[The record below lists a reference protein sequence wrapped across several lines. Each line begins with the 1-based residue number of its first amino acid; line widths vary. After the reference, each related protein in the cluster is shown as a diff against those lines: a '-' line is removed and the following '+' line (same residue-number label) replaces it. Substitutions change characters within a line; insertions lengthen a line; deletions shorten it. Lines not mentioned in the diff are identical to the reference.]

1 MNYLTNY
8 FGGGNAAGG
17 LRRPMI
23 DEGFNPQMMSSS
35 QPPSM
40 NLGMTMPSNT
50 YAGSDTGTGLKPPSS
65 FGQMPTGGMNMQTA
79 LGLLKAFGG
88 MGGQPQQQ
96 APMPKMEM
104 TPMQASQ
111 LPMGGNQSYEDLMK
125 MYGVRSGGLLG

>member
-1 MNYLTNY
+1 MNYLTDY

-17 LRRPMI
+17 MRKPSMGQGMDLY
-23 DEGFNPQMMSSS
+23 GGQ
-35 QPPSM
+35 PSM

-50 YAGSDTGTGLKPPSS
+50 YADSATGTGLKPPSS
-65 FGQMPTGGMNMQTA
+65 FGQMPTGGMDMQSA

-88 MGGQPQQQ
+88 MGGQQQQQQ
-96 APMPKMEM
+96 APMPQMEM
-104 TPMQASQ
+104 TPMQAAQ

>member
-17 LRRPMI
+17 IRKPEMGAGM
-23 DEGFNPQMMSSS
+23 DFYGG

-40 NLGMTMPSNT
+40 NLGMSPSSIPTN
-50 YAGSDTGTGLKPPSS
+50 AFADPATGTGLKPPSS

-79 LGLLKAFGG
+79 LGAMQLLGG
-88 MGGQPQQQ
+88 LMGKPEQP
-96 APMPKMEM
+96 APVPQMQMP
-104 TPMQASQ
+104 Q
-111 LPMGGNQSYEDLMK
+111 LPMGSNQSYENLMK

>member
-23 DEGFNPQMMSSS
+23 DEGFNPQMMSSN
-35 QPPSM
+35 QPSM
-40 NLGMTMPSNT
+40 NLGMTMPST
-50 YAGSDTGTGLKPPSS
+50 PFPTDMGTGLKPPSS

-79 LGLLKAFGG
+79 LGLLKGFGG
-88 MGGQPQQQ
+88 MGGQPEQQP
-96 APMPKMEM
+96 APVPQMQMP
-104 TPMQASQ
+104 Q
-111 LPMGGNQSYEDLMK
+111 LPMGSNQSYEDLMK